1 MGKCPENGD
10 WMEQDGGGKMK
21 QSFGVIVTTRGFF
34 PSHLVRGAREK
45 IINLLDDMGYGCVMV
60 GEGDTQYGAVLT
72 WQEAQTC
79 AELFKQHANEISGI
93 LCILPNFGEELGVAE
108 AIALANLDV
117 PVLVQACEDDFD
129 KLDMKNRRD
138 AFCGKISLCN
148 NLRQRGI
155 RYSLTQTHTCAID
168 SEAFRRDIETFA
180 GVCRVVKGIRGSRIA
195 MLGARPV
202 AFNTVRYSEKILQ
215 AHGISV
221 QTVDFSE
228 VIAAAKEDQDEQKI
242 AAKEREILAYGRI
255 PADIQREKITRQAK
269 LCLAIEDFVEKYD
282 CDASTVQCWDSVE
295 NNYGCATCLS
305 MAMMG
310 DAGKPSACESDVT
323 GAVSMLAARLAAQ
336 SAPALMD
343 WNNNLRDE
351 PDCCICL
358 HCSNFPKSFMQ
369 SEVEIGCLD
378 VLGSTLGYERTFGA
392 CKGQVAPGPMT
403 YVRFTTDD
411 TAGVMRMYIGEGEF
425 QSEALPTKGGL
436 ANCRVPG
443 LQSLMKYICEHGFEH
458 HVCFVRGHVAD
469 ILAEAAKYLNV
480 ACYHHKG

>member
-1 MGKCPENGD
+1 
-10 WMEQDGGGKMK
+10 MK
-21 QSFGVIVTTRGFF
+21 QTFGIIVATRSFF
-34 PSHLVRGAREK
+34 PSHLVKTARENIAK
-45 IINLLDDMGYGCVMV
+45 LMDEMGFGYVMV
-60 GEGDTQYGAVLT
+60 SEEDTQHGAVLS

-79 AELFKQHANEISGI
+79 AELFQKHAKEISGI
-93 LCILPNFGEELGVAE
+93 LCILPNFGEELGVTE
-108 AIALANLDV
+108 AIVQANLNV
-117 PVLVQACEDDFD
+117 PVLVQACDDDFD
-129 KLDMKNRRD
+129 KLDMANRRD

-155 RYSLTQTHTCAID
+155 PYSLTQRHTCAID
-168 SEAFRRDIETFA
+168 SESFRGDVERFA
-180 GVCRVVKGIRGSRIA
+180 GVCRVVGGIRGSRIA

-228 VIAAAKEDQDEQKI
+228 VIAEAQAYGDQEKI
-242 AAKEREILAYGRI
+242 AAKEREIRAYGRI
-255 PADIQREKITRQAK
+255 PETIGDEKITRQAK
-269 LCLAIEDFVEKYD
+269 LCLTIEAFVERYD
-282 CDASTVQCWDSVE
+282 CQASTVQCWDSVE
-295 NNYGCATCLS
+295 NNYGCAPCLS

-343 WNNNLRDE
+343 WNNNLRDD
-351 PDCCICL
+351 PNSCICL
-358 HCSNFPKSFMQ
+358 HCANFPKSFMQ
-369 SEVEIGCLD
+369 CDVEIECLD
-378 VLGSTLGYERTFGA
+378 VLGSTLGHDRTFGA
-392 CKGQVAPGPMT
+392 CKGQVAPGDMT

-411 TAGVMRMYIGEGEF
+411 TAGVMRMYVGEGEF
-425 QSEALPTKGGL
+425 MPEALPTKGGL
-436 ANCRVPG
+436 ANCHVPG
-443 LQSLMKYICEHGFEH
+443 LQGLMRYICENGFEH

-469 ILAEAAKYLNV
+469 MLEEAAKYLGI